1 MFPII
6 QKAIGSAW
14 IWIQAVWVLMQDF
27 QLLCYIVL
35 EQTGVGGGRSVQ
47 EENNANILDSEDY
60 LKYYKENHMTRT
72 P

>member
-1 MFPII
+1 
-6 QKAIGSAW
+6 
-14 IWIQAVWVLMQDF
+14 MQDF